1 MDDTRARILVQALG
15 DHQARARRSLNL
27 TPSENTMS
35 PLARLPLALDVYSRY
50 FFDHMRLFGSWS
62 FYGALEPG
70 RIEQEVLAPL
80 LQESALADHVDT
92 RPISGLNCMTVAMA
106 ALCPPGGTM
115 YVLPVAGGGHMS
127 TASVAARL
135 GIRTLPL
142 PMRGHHDLD
151 LDRLETLLKSDPP
164 DLVYVDQSTQLFPL
178 DPKPVRDL
186 VDRHAPAAVIHYDSS
201 HTNGLI
207 LGGALA
213 NPLERGAHTFGG
225 STHKTLPGPHK
236 GFLATD
242 DPRLAERI
250 GAMAGDFVSHHH
262 LGEVVSLAVT
272 LVELKECGGALYA
285 RAVIDNARI
294 LAQDLHRRGLEV
306 AASDRGFTDCHQVWV
321 RARADTD
328 PDRAADRMREQGLL
342 VNKISSLPGLD
353 GTAFRLSVAELTRL
367 GAGAEHMGVL
377 AAALDP
383 LLSGSPQDVTAEV
396 AGLRSELS
404 TPRYCHSSAE
414 VAAMGAPPEM
424 VDLMHAIESANAADR
439 R

>member
-1 MDDTRARILVQALG
+1 MDDTSARILVRALG
-15 DHQARARRSLNL
+15 DHQTRARRSLNL

-62 FYGALEPG
+62 FYGGLEPG
-70 RIEQEVLAPL
+70 RIELEVLAPL
-80 LQESALADHVDT
+80 LREAAQASYVDI

-115 YVLPVAGGGHMS
+115 YTVPVAGGGHMS
-127 TASVAARL
+127 TVAVAARL
-135 GIRTLPL
+135 GIRTVPL
-142 PMRGHHDLD
+142 PMRDHHDLD
-151 LDRLETLLKSDPP
+151 LDRMEGLLRSDPP
-164 DLVYVDQSTQLFPL
+164 DLIYVDQSTQLFPL

-186 VDRHAPAAVIHYDSS
+186 VDRLAPAALIHYDSS

-236 GFLATD
+236 GFLATN

-250 GAMAGDFVSHHH
+250 DGIAGDFVSHHH

-272 LVELKECGGALYA
+272 LVELRQCGGAEYA
-285 RAVIDNARI
+285 RAVLDNART

-306 AASDRGFTDCHQVWV
+306 AASDRAFTDCHQVWV
-321 RARADTD
+321 RARRGTD
-328 PDRAADRMREQGLL
+328 PDRAADRMFEQGLM
-342 VNKISSLPGLD
+342 VNKLSGLPGLD
-353 GTAFRLSVAELTRL
+353 GTAFRLSVAEATRL
-367 GAGAEHMGVL
+367 GAGAAEMSTL
-377 AAALDP
+377 AGALDT
-383 LLSGSPQDVTAEV
+383 LLSGDPRDIAEEV
-396 AGLRSELS
+396 AALRSALS
-404 TPRYCHSSAE
+404 TPRYCYGAAE
-414 VAAMGAPPEM
+414 VAAMGAPREM
-424 VDLMHAIESANAADR
+424 VDLMQAIETANAAG
-439 R
+439 